1 MVVLPLRFIYRPDV
15 FDAIAISLL
24 RREGNRLSWSELYT
38 SVKEIL
44 GRILSPRDFTRHLLK
59 MIEEKRL
66 CKEDQK
72 TRGTRVYYS
81 LPANTKN
88 EYQLNLLGIDENAK
102 RRRDLIQLMFLF
114 EIFGTDYQINEEQI
128 DEFLSYIPGSR
139 NDLVIEEIGDTEIRG
154 APIITFYK
162 PVNRVEIW
170 HVRFKKSEF
179 HKAESFYQIKMPGIS
194 LEDLVNPNS
203 NRHLS
208 FLLPYDH
215 NTFTE
220 AEAKDAIDTLLKANI
235 LKPVMSFVG
244 QIRYSIADDRLSTLI
259 EKLGYLHIR
268 KLGLIELNWGYQ
280 RPTVSELEQL
290 ESAYSKRMIDRI
302 RIDSYTRRQ
311 AIKRDKTN
319 FQSISKYAS
328 KNMNDLDKEIVLL
341 KIQYGDVLSK
351 YGFSVGFIDSLC
363 FNTEDYFLYALGKKK
378 RVRSLNMYS

>member
-1 MVVLPLRFIYRPDV
+1 VVVLPLRFIYRPDV

-24 RREGNRLSWSELYT
+24 HIEGNCLSWSELYT
-38 SVKEIL
+38 SVKGIL

-72 TRGTRVYYS
+72 TRGTKVYYS
-81 LPANTKN
+81 LSANSKN

-102 RRRDLIQLMFLF
+102 RRRDLIQLIFLF
-114 EIFGTDYQINEEQI
+114 EIFGTDYQINEEHI
-128 DEFLSYIPGSR
+128 NEFLSYIPGSR
-139 NDLVIEEIGDTEIRG
+139 NDLVVEEIGDAPRG
-154 APIITFYK
+154 APIVTFYK

-170 HVRFKKSEF
+170 HVRFEKSEF
-179 HKAESFYQIKMPGIS
+179 HEAESFYQIKMPGIS
-194 LEDLVNPNS
+194 LEDLVNPKS

-208 FLLPYDH
+208 FRLPYDH

-235 LKPVMSFVG
+235 LKPVMSFAG

-290 ESAYSKRMIDRI
+290 ESAYSKRIVDRI
-302 RIDSYTRRQ
+302 RNESYTRRQ
-311 AIKRDKTN
+311 VIRRDKIH
-319 FQSISKYAS
+319 FPSISKYAS
-328 KNMNDLDKEIVLL
+328 GNMNDLDKEIVLL
-341 KIQYGDVLSK
+341 KEQYSDVLSK
-351 YGFSVGFIDSLC
+351 YGFNLGFIDSLC
-363 FNTEDYFLYALGKKK
+363 FNTEDYFLYAHGKKK
-378 RVRSLNMYS
+378 RVRRVNM